1 MIKGCNRRVI
11 VMKDTGNDMIEEAIF
26 VLKSAG
32 EKNGF
37 SENDIIRHANSILDD
52 GARKE
57 RFSSLSMNVT
67 KPKRFSRLSGFLS
80 GLVIGAL
87 TAGAIA
93 FIL

>member
-11 VMKDTGNDMIEEAIF
+11 VMRDTGNDMIEEAIF
-26 VLKSAG
+26 VLKSAC

-37 SENDIIRHANSILDD
+37 SENDIIRHANSILDE

-57 RFSSLSMNVT
+57 RFSHLSMNVT
-67 KPKRFSRLSGFLS
+67 KPGKNSRVSAFLS

-87 TAGAIA
+87 VAGGIV

>member
-52 GARKE
+52 GSRKE
-57 RFSSLSMNVT
+57 RFSGLSMNVV
-67 KPKRFSRLSGFLS
+67 KPKRFSRLSDFLS